1 MNKLHANFNQKKV
14 SSSARGSGTNEKGTI
29 YRTTSGYCETE
40 TRPLLGLLH
49 SINSPEN
56 IRKSLGTFLIISL
69 VSTFEFYFKNKVKQY
84 VNKNS
89 VDLTKLFKDELTIKL
104 SDLDPVVNDNLLTKG
119 NVVAS
124 TVHFDDLS

>member
-1 MNKLHANFNQKKV
+1 M
-14 SSSARGSGTNEKGTI
+14 
-29 YRTTSGYCETE
+29 
-40 TRPLLGLLH
+40 
-49 SINSPEN
+49 
-56 IRKSLGTFLIISL
+56 
-69 VSTFEFYFKNKVKQY
+69 STFEFYFKNKVKQY

>member
-1 MNKLHANFNQKKV
+1 M
-14 SSSARGSGTNEKGTI
+14 
-29 YRTTSGYCETE
+29 
-40 TRPLLGLLH
+40 
-49 SINSPEN
+49 
-56 IRKSLGTFLIISL
+56 
-69 VSTFEFYFKNKVKQY
+69 STFEFYFKNKVKQG